1 MTSSKH
7 LNNETV
13 CYAAEELEK
22 YLQQT
27 NLSADIEL
35 GLMEDFGLKSSVED
49 PKLHDEIAIKIKD
62 GRGYIAGSNYRSILI
77 GVYRYFEE
85 CGIRFLRPGKN
96 GTYIPKNITLA
107 DVDICEAASYH
118 TRGIAIEGAVS
129 LENVLDMVEWLP
141 KRGFNCYFIQFRD
154 AFVFFDRWY
163 SHRESTAKEPE
174 PFSREKALEYVD
186 IIKFELK
193 KRGLIHVAMGHGFTS
208 DPFGVPGNSW
218 DPVDPS
224 TFTDFFVENCA
235 LVNGK
240 RQVYKNI
247 PMATQLCY
255 SRPIV
260 RSTIVKGAVDYLL
273 ENPEVGILDFC
284 LGDAFHNLCECEDCA
299 KLPLADYYNMI
310 LNELDEALTEKGID
324 TRIYD
329 ELYLEL
335 LHPPKEVF
343 LKNPDRFILAFAP
356 ISRTYCECIP
366 DTYKVKEIPPYVLN
380 DFEMPLNIDDN
391 LAYLYKYREFWK
403 GPIDLMDYHLM
414 WDYILDA
421 GAESISDIIY
431 QDFQNIDKL
440 GMSGYLSFQ
449 PGRNFFPN
457 PLAMTVMGKTLWNKN
472 EKLDDIKK
480 FVYEATYGSDAAE
493 KLKPYFSALSD
504 AFDIGS
510 LRSQKP
516 FDKEVLRSKL
526 TAAINL
532 MEEYKPFVAQ
542 QIESAEDPVR
552 KEWWEFLEY
561 HARLYTLFGE
571 SIIARIDNDMDKAKE
586 LYEASAQIAWE
597 NEDKLQPVLDSWMY
611 EGMIRTRVKL
621 DGRKT
626 FAGV

>member
-1 MTSSKH
+1 M
-7 LNNETV
+7 NNSV
-13 CYAAEELEK
+13 IDFARAELDK
-22 YLQQT
+22 YLK
-27 NLSADIEL
+27 LIGVAADIKL
-35 GLMEDFGLKSSVED
+35 GLFEDF
-49 PKLHDEIAIKIKD
+49 AIKTEVKDPFFDDAFEIKVKNKK
-62 GRGYIAGSNYRSILI
+62 GYIAGVNGRSALI
-77 GVYRYFEE
+77 AVYRFLEE

-96 GTYIPKNITLA
+96 GTYIPRDITLV
-107 DVDICEAASYH
+107 DVNIYEAASYRN
-118 TRGIAIEGAVS
+118 RGIAIEGAVS

-141 KRGFNCYFIQFRD
+141 KRGFNCYFTQFRD
-154 AFVFFDRWY
+154 SFVFFDRWY
-163 SHRESTAKEPE
+163 SHRESTVKEPE
-174 PFSREKALEYVD
+174 PFSREKALEYVN

-224 TFTDFFVENCA
+224 TFTEFFVENCA
-235 LVNGK
+235 MVNGK

-247 PMATQLCY
+247 PMATQMCY

-260 RSTIVKGAVDYLL
+260 RSTIVKGAVEYLL

-284 LGDAFHNLCECEDCA
+284 LGDAFHNLCECEECA

-310 LNELDEALTEKGID
+310 LNEMDEALTEKGIK

-356 ISRTYCECIP
+356 ISRTYCESLP
-366 DTYKVKEIPPYVLN
+366 DTYRVKEIPPYVLN

-391 LAYLYKYREFWK
+391 LAYLYKYKELWN

-421 GAESISDIIY
+421 GAESISNIIY
-431 QDFQNIDKL
+431 QDVRNMEKL
-440 GMSGYLSFQ
+440 GMSGFLSFQ

-472 EKLDDIKK
+472 EKFEDIKR
-480 FVYEATYGSDAAE
+480 FVYEASYGPEAVL
-493 KLKPYFSALSD
+493 KLEPYFRTLSD

-532 MEEYKPFVAQ
+532 MEEYKPYVAQ
-542 QIESAEDPVR
+542 QIESAEDSVR
-552 KEWWEFLEY
+552 KEWWEFLGY

>member
-1 MTSSKH
+1 M
-7 LNNETV
+7 NNSVIEFART
-13 CYAAEELEK
+13 ELQK
-22 YLQQT
+22 YLK
-27 NLSADIEL
+27 LLGVPADIKL
-35 GLMEDFGLKSSVED
+35 GLFEDFGIKTEVKDPFFDDAFEIKVEN
-49 PKLHDEIAIKIKD
+49 KK
-62 GRGYIAGSNYRSILI
+62 GYAAGSNGRSVLFA
-77 GVYRYFEE
+77 VYRLLEE

-96 GTYIPKNITLA
+96 GTYIPKDASL
-107 DVDICEAASYH
+107 VDLDLFEKASYK

-154 AFVFFDRWY
+154 SFVFFDRWY
-163 SHRESTAKEPE
+163 SHRESTVKIPE
-174 PFSREKALEYVD
+174 PFSREKALEFVG
-186 IIKFELK
+186 IIKQELK

-218 DPVDPS
+218 DPVDPA

-247 PMATQLCY
+247 PMATQMCY

-310 LNELDEALTEKGID
+310 LNELDEALTEKGIK
-324 TRIYD
+324 TRIYA

-356 ISRTYCECIP
+356 VSRTYCESLP
-366 DTYKVKEIPPYVLN
+366 DTYRVKEIPPYVLN
-380 DFEMPLNIDDN
+380 DFEMPLNIDGN
-391 LAYLYKYREFWK
+391 LAYLYKYKEFWN
-403 GPIDLMDYHLM
+403 GNIDLMDYHLM

-421 GAESISDIIY
+421 GAESITDIIY
-431 QDFQNIDKL
+431 KDFQNIDKL
-440 GMSGYLSFQ
+440 GMSGFLSFQ

-457 PLAMTVMGKTLWNKN
+457 PLAMTVMGKVLWNKN
-472 EKLDDIKK
+472 EKLDDIRR
-480 FVYEATYGSDAAE
+480 FVYEASYGTEAVS
-493 KLKPYFSALSD
+493 KLEPYFRALSD

-516 FDKEVLRSKL
+516 FDKEILRSKL
-526 TAAINL
+526 IAAINL
-532 MEEYKPFVAQ
+532 MEEYRPYVAQ
-542 QIESAEDPVR
+542 QIEKAEDPVR

-561 HARLYTLFGE
+561 HANMYTLFGE
-571 SIIARIDNDMDKAKE
+571 SIIARIDNDTEKAKE

-611 EGMIRTRVKL
+611 EGMVRTRVKL
-621 DGRKT
+621 DGRGV

>member
-1 MTSSKH
+1 M
-7 LNNETV
+7 NNSVIEF
-13 CYAAEELEK
+13 AKSELDK
-22 YLQQT
+22 YLK
-27 NLSADIEL
+27 LIGVSADIKL
-35 GLMEDFGLKSSVED
+35 GLFEDFGIKTDVKNPFFDDAFEIKVENKKGYAAGVNGRSV
-49 PKLHDEIAIKIKD
+49 LFA
-62 GRGYIAGSNYRSILI
+62 
-77 GVYRYFEE
+77 VYRLLEE
-85 CGIRFLRPGKN
+85 SGIRFLRPGKN
-96 GTYIPKNITLA
+96 GTYIPKDITLV
-107 DVDICEAASYH
+107 DVDIREAASYS

-141 KRGFNCYFIQFRD
+141 KRGFNCYFTQFRD
-154 AFVFFDRWY
+154 SFVFFDRWY
-163 SHRESTAKEPE
+163 SHRESTTKEPE

-218 DPVDPS
+218 DPVDPA

-235 LVNGK
+235 MVNGK

-247 PMATQLCY
+247 PMATQMCY

-310 LNELDEALTEKGID
+310 LNELDEALTEKGIN

-356 ISRTYCECIP
+356 ISRTYCESLP
-366 DTYKVKEIPPYVLN
+366 DTYRVKEIPPYVLN
-380 DFEMPLNIDDN
+380 SFEMPLNIDDN
-391 LAYLYKYREFWK
+391 LAYLYKYKELWR

-421 GAESISDIIY
+421 GAESISNIIY
-431 QDFQNIDKL
+431 QDVRNMEKL
-440 GMSGYLSFQ
+440 GMSGFLSFQ

-472 EKLDDIKK
+472 EKIEDIKR
-480 FVYEATYGSDAAE
+480 FVYEASYGPEAVS
-493 KLKPYFSALSD
+493 KLEPYFRALSD

-526 TAAINL
+526 TAAIDI
-532 MEEYKPFVAQ
+532 MEEYKPYVAQ

-552 KEWWEFLEY
+552 KEWWEFLQY
-561 HARLYTLFGE
+561 HARLYILFGQ
-571 SIIARIDNDMDKAKE
+571 SIIARIDNDTDKAKE